1 MKSWLR
7 LLGNTQ
13 KEQHNNQ
20 GMYTNNV
27 ECRCQHCKNP
37 SGSKRESDKVLME
50 SIQSAIQTKEE
61 TKRKIHAARGDV
73 KQSNKKGKTT
83 NQVKFSYDS
92 GLHCVV
98 VLRRRDHQETTSK
111 ERYEFLQSL
120 CPQ

>member
-1 MKSWLR
+1 MKRWLR

-61 TKRKIHAARGDV
+61 TKRKIHAARCETV
-73 KQSNKKGKTT
+73 KQERQDNK
-83 NQVKFSYDS
+83 S
-92 GLHCVV
+92 G
-98 VLRRRDHQETTSK
+98 EI
-111 ERYEFLQSL
+111 
-120 CPQ
+120 